1 MTYDIFGLR
10 HRGAVYDHAMAER
23 VRGMSSPVRC
33 ACGQVYDLGK
43 VEVTARYLD
52 CSVWKAPCC
61 KRVADDRGPG
71 WSSVRHYT
79 ELDRNGREVQR

>member
-1 MTYDIFGLR
+1 VRYDVFGRLVELADVSGMT
-10 HRGAVYDHAMAER
+10 
-23 VRGMSSPVRC
+23 SPVRC

-61 KRVADDRGPG
+61 GRTADDRYESG
-71 WSSVRHYT
+71 WSIVRHYT
-79 ELDRNGREVQR
+79 KLDPHDGSVAWW